1 MILKNIISVALFFT
15 FLIAYSLKLIQ
26 QSMQSKTKAYVLGN
40 GNKAKKTQFVEL
52 LVKVS
57 SFLWAITWLSNAIFD
72 SYISEIM
79 WTVGGTY
86 SFWILGLIITGSGV
100 LLFIK
105 AMIDMKNSW
114 RVGIDKAT
122 KSNLITIGAY
132 QFSRNPAFVGFD
144 VMFIGLVITYPNLLT
159 LFIVSLNVISLH
171 LLILQE
177 ERHLLESFGDNYS
190 EYMKKIPRYF

>member
-1 MILKNIISVALFFT
+1 MILKNIISEALFFT
-15 FLIAYSLKLIQ
+15 FLLAYSLKLIL
-26 QSMQSKTKAYVLGN
+26 QSKQSKTKAYVLGN
-40 GNKAKKTQFVEL
+40 GNKAKQTQFVEL

-57 SFLWAITWLSNAIFD
+57 SFLWALTWLSNAILD
-72 SYISEIM
+72 SYISEFK

-86 SFWILGLIITGSGV
+86 PFWILGLMITGSGV

-122 KSNLITIGAY
+122 KSKLITTGLY
-132 QFSRNPAFVGFD
+132 KFSRNPAFVGFD
-144 VMFIGLVITYPNLLT
+144 LMFIGLVITYPNLLT
-159 LFIVSLNVISLH
+159 LIIVTLNILSLH

-177 ERHLLESFGDNYS
+177 ERHLLESFGDDYG